1 MNESDVNIEWQPS
14 QIYHTAVL
22 SSEGYL
28 SACFHLSF
36 QFAFTHRF
44 CERLVALKG
53 LQGGGAGSSGDCLL
67 ESFLAIDREVLDL
80 VCTWWQL
87 TSDRERLSSWS
98 GTLSTLSRSLLVT
111 TLACLLVMEL
121 GAEVGRKLF
130 RGGMVWAR
138 EWLGLWIATSLRSLL
153 W

>member
-14 QIYHTAVL
+14 QIYH
-22 SSEGYL
+22 SEGYL
-28 SACFHLSF
+28 RMFSS
-36 QFAFTHRF
+36 QFSGCTHRF

-80 VCTWWQL
+80 AQTWWQL
-87 TSDRERLSSWS
+87 TSERERLSSGSW
-98 GTLSTLSRSLLVT
+98 TVSTLSRSLLVT
-111 TLACLLVMEL
+111 TLGCLLVMEL

-138 EWLGLWIATSLRSLL
+138 EWLGLWIATSLRSLP